1 MALLRRCGQF
11 LEYRRRDHGP
21 RRDRRREMEQIV
33 PMIDDQIGID
43 RRPDVV
49 RQRRM
54 CIALVER
61 VELPVFEI
69 TQSR

>member
-1 MALLRRCGQF
+1 
-11 LEYRRRDHGP
+11 
-21 RRDRRREMEQIV
+21 
-33 PMIDDQIGID
+33 MIDDQIGID

-61 VELPVFEI
+61 GELPVFEI